1 MLEETKRKQARQI
14 DLTVNQIKIFEEKN
28 EQLTKQL
35 GELKA
40 DIEKKTKEAALKLRA
55 QDEQEKEIASYQRE
69 IDMRNIEIKL
79 HAQKMRQMKDENTKI
94 RMQLKDPANIKRDV
108 GSNLEPSQNAG
119 LVDEFDRVQQQYD
132 LLTIQEELK
141 QMIIENKLLKEKVYD
156 MQDRFKIIEGKRE
169 TFIGELEQQIKDFE
183 LEETKNV
190 ERRKISDKKAQQ
202 LQDMEGQNQ
211 TLKSQIDFLTRQNR
225 QKDVD

>member
-28 EQLTKQL
+28 EQLTAQL

-94 RMQLKDPANIKRDV
+94 RMQLKDPANIKRDL
-108 GSNLEPSQNAG
+108 GTSLEPSQNAG

-132 LLTIQEELK
+132 LLTI
-141 QMIIENKLLKEKVYD
+141 
-156 MQDRFKIIEGKRE
+156 
-169 TFIGELEQQIKDFE
+169 
-183 LEETKNV
+183 
-190 ERRKISDKKAQQ
+190 
-202 LQDMEGQNQ
+202 
-211 TLKSQIDFLTRQNR
+211 
-225 QKDVD
+225 